1 MQWIKLMDAHLQK
14 EIGSDVTTVCPL
26 GRRFILRDR
35 SSERRS
41 RGGFFRVH
49 KEVNKIKILLTR
61 VEAETASALDLP
73 GLGRIPAVP
82 AAAAL

>member
-14 EIGSDVTTVCPL
+14 EVGSDVTTVCPL

-35 SSERRS
+35 SSERRG
-41 RGGFFRVH
+41 REGIFRVRQ
-49 KEVNKIKILLTR
+49 EVNKIKILLTR
-61 VEAETASALDLP
+61 VEAKPASALDLP
-73 GLGRIPAVP
+73 DLGRIPAVP